1 MKGGAANVPEEPTV
15 AGLDEES
22 QSTAQEGQP
31 VPYLAGSQPIAA
43 RWISPIYN
51 QRSEVAPEA
60 RPGKK

>member
-1 MKGGAANVPEEPTV
+1 MKGASQLPPEDPTP

-22 QSTAQEGQP
+22 QSTAQEAQP
-31 VPYLAGSQPIAA
+31 APYLAGTRPVAA

-51 QRSEVAPEA
+51 QFSEVAPEA